1 MSGVRALPTSQQLR
15 FGKEVATGDPL
26 LGSAPSRCCLLGE
39 RGRWDVCH
47 SSEGML
53 TAAAHLACSSGKCFL
68 WQFLLCPSPP
78 HNKSSVRE
86 TTVILMGEL
95 KFKC

>member
-1 MSGVRALPTSQQLR
+1 MCGVRALPTSQRLH

-26 LGSAPSRCCLLGE
+26 LSGAPSRCCLLGE
-39 RGRWDVCH
+39 RGWWGVCH
-47 SSEGML
+47 SSKGML
-53 TAAAHLACSSGKCFL
+53 TAAAHPACSSGECFL
-68 WQFLLCPSPP
+68 WQFLLHPSPP
-78 HNKSSVRE
+78 RNKSSVRE